1 MLLLLAAAAC
11 LNQCKYLFLEVFHL
25 VYEKIDPAA
34 AAVTRAQVMNLS
46 AMIVLMSASLSPLE
60 ISAELKEVG
69 GKKRIFDRFASK
81 IKVLLSL
88 FPSENESIFNLV
100 ALT

>member
-1 MLLLLAAAAC
+1 M
-11 LNQCKYLFLEVFHL
+11 NIFLEVIHL

-69 GKKRIFDRFASK
+69 KKRIFDRFASK
-81 IKVLLSL
+81 IKVLISL
-88 FPSENESIFNLV
+88 FLLEHLENESIFNLA
-100 ALT
+100 ALI